1 MTRVL
6 AAVLMLGLLIAPSVR
21 PVAAADE
28 VTPVPAS
35 SGVECPAVEYVDGVP
50 VIPEGAP
57 AECVYIQTVGV
68 EDPCAPDATGAVPV
82 MCQSGLPVDPP
93 VDPSV
98 GGDAC
103 WITSDGST
111 NCPRTGGE
119 ITPSFGRHF
128 AILAVSLSGVRYE
141 VIAGQMYLGG
151 DGSFSAT
158 VGCNRLGGTA
168 TTNSDGSFTVTELI
182 STKMYCEELNAAET
196 ALSEILLGG
205 VLAFNQSDTGLVAQN
220 AVGTIELAEAMY
232 DVVLTTEDV
241 RANSGGISSPSEL
254 SALLI
259 AIALLFVPALVGAA
273 GLSVGLSRRD

>member
-6 AAVLMLGLLIAPSVR
+6 TAVLMLGLLIAPGVR
-21 PVAAADE
+21 PVAASDE

-35 SGVECPAVEYVDGVP
+35 SSVECPPVNVVDGVP

-57 AECVYIQTVGV
+57 AECVYIQMVDA
-68 EDPCAPDATGAVPV
+68 EDPCAPDPTGAVPV

-93 VDPSV
+93 V

-119 ITPSFGRHF
+119 IAPTLGRHF
-128 AILAVSLSGVRYE
+128 ALVAVSLSGVRYE
-141 VIAGQMYLGG
+141 VAAGQMYFGD

-158 VGCNRLGGTA
+158 VGCNQLAGSV
-168 TTNSDGSFTVTELI
+168 TTNSDGTYTVADLL
-182 STKMYCEELNAAET
+182 STKMYCEELSAAET
-196 ALSEILLGG
+196 TFSEILLGG
-205 VLAFNQSDTGLVAQN
+205 ALTFSRTDTGLVAQN
-220 AVGTIELAEAMY
+220 SVGTLELIEAMY
-232 DVVLTTEDV
+232 DAIPTNGEERATIGGDV
-241 RANSGGISSPSEL
+241 RSSEL

-259 AIALLFVPALVGAA
+259 AIALLGIPALVGAA
-273 GLSVGLSRRD
+273 GLSMGLSRRD

>member
-6 AAVLMLGLLIAPSVR
+6 TAVLMLGLLIAPSVR

-35 SGVECPAVEYVDGVP
+35 TGVGCPPVNVVDGVA

-57 AECVYIQTVGV
+57 AECVYIQTVGT

-93 VDPSV
+93 V

-103 WITSDGST
+103 WMTSDGST
-111 NCPRTGGE
+111 NCARTGGE
-119 ITPSFGRHF
+119 IDFAYGRHF
-128 AILAVSLSGVRYE
+128 AVIAVSLSGVRYE
-141 VIAGQMYLGG
+141 VAAGQMNLGD

-158 VGCNRLGGTA
+158 VGCNQLAGSVTA
-168 TTNSDGSFTVTELI
+168 NSDGTYTVADLL
-182 STKMYCEELNAAET
+182 STKMYCEELSATET
-196 ALSEILLGG
+196 TFSEILLGG
-205 VLAFNQSDTGLVAQN
+205 ALTFSQTDTGLTAQN
-220 AVGTIELAEAMY
+220 SVGTIELIEAMY
-232 DVVLTTEDV
+232 DAVPLNGEE
-241 RANSGGISSPSEL
+241 RANVGGVGASSDL

-259 AIALLFVPALVGAA
+259 AIALLGIPALVGAA
-273 GLSVGLSRRD
+273 GLSVGLSRRS

>member
-6 AAVLMLGLLIAPSVR
+6 TAALMLGLLIAPSVR
-21 PVAAADE
+21 PVMATDE
-28 VTPVPAS
+28 VAPVPVS
-35 SGVECPAVEYVDGVP
+35 STVGCPPVEIVDGVA

-93 VDPSV
+93 V

-158 VGCNRLGGTA
+158 VGCNQLGGTA
-168 TTNSDGSFTVTELI
+168 ATNSDGSFTVTELI

-196 ALSEILLGG
+196 ALSAILLGG
-205 VLAFNQSDTGLVAQN
+205 ALTLSQTDAGLVAQN

>member
-6 AAVLMLGLLIAPSVR
+6 TAALMLGLLIAPSAR
-21 PVAAADE
+21 PVMAADE

-35 SGVECPAVEYVDGVP
+35 SSVECPPVEIVDGVA

-57 AECVYIQTVGV
+57 AECVYIQTVGA

-93 VDPSV
+93 V

-119 ITPSFGRHF
+119 IAPTFGRHF

-141 VIAGQMYLGG
+141 VAAGQMYFGD

-158 VGCNRLGGTA
+158 IGCNQLGGSVTA
-168 TTNSDGSFTVTELI
+168 NSDGTYTVADLFT
-182 STKMYCEELNAAET
+182 TKMYCEELTATET
-196 ALSEILLGG
+196 TFSAILLGG
-205 VLAFNQSDTGLVAQN
+205 ALTFSQTDAGLVAQN
-220 AVGTIELAEAMY
+220 SVGTLELAEAMY
-232 DVVLTTEDV
+232 DAVPTNGEE
-241 RANSGGISSPSEL
+241 RANIGGNGATSDL

-259 AIALLFVPALVGAA
+259 AIALLGIPALVGAA
-273 GLSVGLSRRD
+273 GLSLGLSRRD

>member
-6 AAVLMLGLLIAPSVR
+6 TAALMLGLLIAPSAR
-21 PVAAADE
+21 PVMAADE

-35 SGVECPAVEYVDGVP
+35 SSVECPPVEIVDGVA
-50 VIPEGAP
+50 VIPKGAP
-57 AECVYIQTVGV
+57 AECVYIQTVGA

-93 VDPSV
+93 V

-119 ITPSFGRHF
+119 IAPTFGRHF

-141 VIAGQMYLGG
+141 VAAGQMYFGD

-158 VGCNRLGGTA
+158 IGCNQLGGSVTA
-168 TTNSDGSFTVTELI
+168 NSDGTYTVADLFT
-182 STKMYCEELNAAET
+182 TKMYCEELTATET
-196 ALSEILLGG
+196 TFSAILLGG
-205 VLAFNQSDTGLVAQN
+205 ALTFSQTDAGLVAQN
-220 AVGTIELAEAMY
+220 SVGTLELAEAMY
-232 DVVLTTEDV
+232 DAVPTNGEE
-241 RANSGGISSPSEL
+241 RANIGGNGATSDL

-259 AIALLFVPALVGAA
+259 AIALLGIPALVGAA
-273 GLSVGLSRRD
+273 GLSLGLSRRD

>member
-6 AAVLMLGLLIAPSVR
+6 TAVLMLGLLIAPSVR

-35 SGVECPAVEYVDGVP
+35 SGVACPPVEVVDGVA

-57 AECVYIQTVGV
+57 AECVYIQTVDA

-93 VDPSV
+93 V

-119 ITPSFGRHF
+119 IAPTFGRHF
-128 AILAVSLSGVRYE
+128 ALLAVSLSGVRYE
-141 VIAGQMYLGG
+141 VAAGQMYFGD

-158 VGCNRLGGTA
+158 VGCNQLAGSVVA
-168 TTNSDGSFTVTELI
+168 NSDGTYTVADLL
-182 STKMYCEELNAAET
+182 STKMYCEELSAAET
-196 ALSEILLGG
+196 TFSEILLGG
-205 VLAFNQSDTGLVAQN
+205 ALTFSRTEAGLVAQN
-220 AVGTIELAEAMY
+220 SVGTLELIEAMY
-232 DVVLTTEDV
+232 DAVPTNGEE
-241 RANSGGISSPSEL
+241 RANIGGVGASSDL

-259 AIALLFVPALVGAA
+259 AIALLGIPALVGAA
-273 GLSVGLSRRD
+273 GLSLGLSRRS

>member
-6 AAVLMLGLLIAPSVR
+6 TAVLMLGLLIAPSVR
-21 PVAAADE
+21 PAAAADE
-28 VTPVPAS
+28 ATPVPAS
-35 SGVECPAVEYVDGVP
+35 SGVECPPVEIVNGVP

-57 AECVYIQTVGV
+57 AECVYIQTVGP
-68 EDPCAPDATGAVPV
+68 EDPCAPDATGAFPE

-93 VDPSV
+93 V

-119 ITPSFGRHF
+119 IVPAFGRQF

-141 VIAGQMYLGG
+141 VAAGQMFFGD

-158 VGCNRLGGTA
+158 VGCNQLAGSVTA
-168 TTNSDGSFTVTELI
+168 NSDGTYTVADLL
-182 STKMYCEELNAAET
+182 STKMYCEELSAAET
-196 ALSEILLGG
+196 TFSAILLGG
-205 VLAFNQSDTGLVAQN
+205 ALTFSQTEAGLVAQN
-220 AVGTIELAEAMY
+220 GVGTLELIEAMY
-232 DVVLTTEDV
+232 DAVPTNGEE
-241 RANSGGISSPSEL
+241 RANIGGVGASSDL

-259 AIALLFVPALVGAA
+259 AIALLGIPALVGAA
-273 GLSVGLSRRD
+273 GLTVGLSRRG

>member
-6 AAVLMLGLLIAPSVR
+6 TAVLMLGLLITPSVR
-21 PVAAADE
+21 PAAAADE

-35 SGVECPAVEYVDGVP
+35 SGVECPPVEIVKGVP

-57 AECVYIQTVGV
+57 AECVYIQTVDA
-68 EDPCAPDATGAVPV
+68 EDPCAPDATGAFPE

-93 VDPSV
+93 V

-119 ITPSFGRHF
+119 IVPAFGRQF
-128 AILAVSLSGVRYE
+128 AVIAVSLSGVRYE
-141 VIAGQMYLGG
+141 VAAGQMYLGD

-158 VGCNRLGGTA
+158 VGCNQLAGSVTA
-168 TTNSDGSFTVTELI
+168 NSDGTYTVADLL
-182 STKMYCEELNAAET
+182 STKMYCEELSATET
-196 ALSEILLGG
+196 TFSAILLGG
-205 VLAFNQSDTGLVAQN
+205 ALTFSRTDTGLVAQN
-220 AVGTIELAEAMY
+220 SVGTLELIEAMY
-232 DVVLTTEDV
+232 DAVPTNGEERVTIGGDV
-241 RANSGGISSPSEL
+241 RSSEL

-259 AIALLFVPALVGAA
+259 AIALLGIPALVGAV
-273 GLSVGLSRRD
+273 GLSMGLSRRS

>member
-6 AAVLMLGLLIAPSVR
+6 TAVLMLGLLIAPSVR

-57 AECVYIQTVGV
+57 AECVYIQTVGT

-93 VDPSV
+93 V

-119 ITPSFGRHF
+119 IVLAYGRHF
-128 AILAVSLSGVRYE
+128 AVIAVSLSGVRYE
-141 VIAGQMYLGG
+141 VAAGQMYLGD

-158 VGCNRLGGTA
+158 VGCNQLAGSVTVD
-168 TTNSDGSFTVTELI
+168 SDGTYTVTDLI
-182 STKMYCEELNAAET
+182 STKMFCEELNAAET
-196 ALSEILLGG
+196 TFSEILLGG
-205 VLAFNQSDTGLVAQN
+205 ALTFSRTDTGLVAQN
-220 AVGTIELAEAMY
+220 GVGTIELIEAMY
-232 DVVLTTEDV
+232 DAVPTNGED
-241 RANSGGISSPSEL
+241 RANIDGVGASSDL

-259 AIALLFVPALVGAA
+259 AMALFGIPALVGAA
-273 GLSVGLSRRD
+273 GVSVGLTRRD

>member
-1 MTRVL
+1 MTRGL
-6 AAVLMLGLLIAPSVR
+6 TAVLMLGLLIAPSVR

-35 SGVECPAVEYVDGVP
+35 TGVECPPVEYVNGVA

-57 AECVYIQTVGV
+57 AECVYIQTVGT

-93 VDPSV
+93 V

-119 ITPSFGRHF
+119 IVLAYGRHF
-128 AILAVSLSGVRYE
+128 AVIAVSLSGVRYE
-141 VIAGQMYLGG
+141 VIAGQMYFGD

-158 VGCNRLGGTA
+158 VGCNQLAGSVTA
-168 TTNSDGSFTVTELI
+168 NSDGTYTVTDLL
-182 STKMYCEELNAAET
+182 STKMFCEELSAAET
-196 ALSEILLGG
+196 TFSEILLGG
-205 VLAFNQSDTGLVAQN
+205 ALAFSRTDTGLVAQN
-220 AVGTIELAEAMY
+220 GVGTVELIEAMY
-232 DVVLTTEDV
+232 DAVPTNGEE
-241 RANSGGISSPSEL
+241 RANIGGIGATSEL

-259 AIALLFVPALVGAA
+259 TAALLGIPAIVGAA
-273 GLSVGLSRRD
+273 GLTVGLSRRD

>member
-6 AAVLMLGLLIAPSVR
+6 TTVLMLGLLIAPGVR

-35 SGVECPAVEYVDGVP
+35 SGVECPPVEIVNGVP

-57 AECVYIQTVGV
+57 AECVYIQTVGA
-68 EDPCAPDATGAVPV
+68 EDPCAPDPTGVVPV

-93 VDPSV
+93 V

-103 WITSDGST
+103 WISSYGST

-119 ITPSFGRHF
+119 DLLASGRHF

-141 VIAGQMYLGG
+141 LAAGQMYLGD

-158 VGCNRLGGTA
+158 IGCNQLGGSVTA
-168 TTNSDGSFTVTELI
+168 NSDGTYTVADLVT
-182 STKMYCEELNAAET
+182 TKMYCEELTATET
-196 ALSEILLGG
+196 TFSAILLGG
-205 VLAFNQSDTGLVAQN
+205 ALTFSQTDAGLVAQN
-220 AVGTIELAEAMY
+220 SVGTLELAEAMY
-232 DVVLTTEDV
+232 DAVPTNGEE
-241 RANSGGISSPSEL
+241 RANIGGNGATSDL

-259 AIALLFVPALVGAA
+259 AIALLGIPSLVGAA
-273 GLSVGLSRRD
+273 GLSLGLSRRD

>member
-6 AAVLMLGLLIAPSVR
+6 TAVLMLGLLIAPSVR
-21 PVAAADE
+21 PVAASDE

-35 SGVECPAVEYVDGVP
+35 SSVECPPAEIINGVP

-57 AECVYIQTVGV
+57 ADCAYIQTVNP
-68 EDPCAPDATGAVPV
+68 EDPCAPDPTGAVPV

-93 VDPSV
+93 V

-119 ITPSFGRHF
+119 IAPTLGRHF
-128 AILAVSLSGVRYE
+128 ALVAVSLSGVRYE
-141 VIAGQMYLGG
+141 VAAGQMYFGD

-158 VGCNRLGGTA
+158 VGCNQLAGSV
-168 TTNSDGSFTVTELI
+168 TTNSDGTYTVADLL
-182 STKMYCEELNAAET
+182 STKMYCEELSAAET
-196 ALSEILLGG
+196 TFSEILLGG
-205 VLAFNQSDTGLVAQN
+205 ALTFSRTDTDLVAQN
-220 AVGTIELAEAMY
+220 NVGTLELIEAMY
-232 DVVLTTEDV
+232 DAVPANGEERAAIGGDV
-241 RANSGGISSPSEL
+241 RSSEL

-259 AIALLFVPALVGAA
+259 AIALLGIPALVGAA
-273 GLSVGLSRRD
+273 GLSMGLSRRD

>member
-6 AAVLMLGLLIAPSVR
+6 TAVLMLGLLIAPSVR

-35 SGVECPAVEYVDGVP
+35 SGVECPPVEYVDGVP
-50 VIPEGAP
+50 VIPAGAP
-57 AECVYIQTVGV
+57 AECVYIQTVGP
-68 EDPCAPDATGAVPV
+68 EDPCAPDATGAFPE

-93 VDPSV
+93 V

-119 ITPSFGRHF
+119 IVPSFGRQF

-141 VIAGQMYLGG
+141 VIAGQMYFGD

-158 VGCNRLGGTA
+158 VGCNQIGGTVTA
-168 TTNSDGSFTVTELI
+168 NTDGTFTVTDLL

-196 ALSEILLGG
+196 TFSEILLGG
-205 VLAFNQSDTGLVAQN
+205 ALTFSRTDIGLVAQN
-220 AVGTIELAEAMY
+220 SVGTLELIEAMY
-232 DVVLTTEDV
+232 DAVPANGEE
-241 RANSGGISSPSEL
+241 RATIGGDMRSSEL

-259 AIALLFVPALVGAA
+259 AIALLGIPALVGAA
-273 GLSVGLSRRD
+273 GLSMGLSRRD

>member
-6 AAVLMLGLLIAPSVR
+6 TAVLMLGLLIAPSVR

-35 SGVECPAVEYVDGVP
+35 SGVACPPVEVVDGVA

-57 AECVYIQTVGV
+57 AECVYIQTVDA

-93 VDPSV
+93 V

-119 ITPSFGRHF
+119 IAPTFGRHF
-128 AILAVSLSGVRYE
+128 ALLAVSLSGVRYE
-141 VIAGQMYLGG
+141 VAAGQMYFGD

-158 VGCNRLGGTA
+158 VGCNQLAGSVVA
-168 TTNSDGSFTVTELI
+168 NSDGTYTVADLL
-182 STKMYCEELNAAET
+182 STKMYCEELSAAET
-196 ALSEILLGG
+196 TFSEILLGG
-205 VLAFNQSDTGLVAQN
+205 ALTFSQTDAGLVAQN
-220 AVGTIELAEAMY
+220 GVGTLELAEAMY
-232 DVVLTTEDV
+232 DAVPLNGEE
-241 RANSGGISSPSEL
+241 RANIGGVGASSDL

-259 AIALLFVPALVGAA
+259 AIALLGIPALVGAA
-273 GLSVGLSRRD
+273 GLSLGLSRRS

>member
-6 AAVLMLGLLIAPSVR
+6 TAVLMLGLLIAPSVR

-57 AECVYIQTVGV
+57 AECVYIQTVGT

-82 MCQSGLPVDPP
+82 MCQTGLPVDSP
-93 VDPSV
+93 V

-119 ITPSFGRHF
+119 IVLAYGRHF
-128 AILAVSLSGVRYE
+128 AVIAVSLSGVRYE
-141 VIAGQMYLGG
+141 VAAGQMYLGD

-158 VGCNRLGGTA
+158 VGCNLLAGSVTVD
-168 TTNSDGSFTVTELI
+168 SDGTYTVTDLI
-182 STKMYCEELNAAET
+182 STKMFCEELNAAET
-196 ALSEILLGG
+196 TFSEILLGG
-205 VLAFNQSDTGLVAQN
+205 ALTFSRTDTGLVAQN
-220 AVGTIELAEAMY
+220 GVGTIELIEAMY
-232 DVVLTTEDV
+232 DAVPTNGED
-241 RANSGGISSPSEL
+241 RANIDGVGASSDL

-259 AIALLFVPALVGAA
+259 AMALFGIPALVGAA
-273 GLSVGLSRRD
+273 GVSMGLSRRG

>member
-1 MTRVL
+1 
-6 AAVLMLGLLIAPSVR
+6 MLGLLIAPSVR

-35 SGVECPAVEYVDGVP
+35 SGVECPPVEYVDGVP

-57 AECVYIQTVGV
+57 ADCAYIQMVGT
-68 EDPCAPDATGAVPV
+68 EDPCAPDPTGQVPV
-82 MCQSGLPVDPP
+82 MCQSGLPVDPT
-93 VDPSV
+93 V

-119 ITPSFGRHF
+119 IPLAYGRHF

-141 VIAGQMYLGG
+141 VAAGQMDLGG

-158 VGCNRLGGTA
+158 VGCNQLA
-168 TTNSDGSFTVTELI
+168 GSVTGDIYGAFAVTDLI
-182 STKMYCEELNAAET
+182 STKMFCEELNAAET
-196 ALSEILLGG
+196 TFSEILLGG
-205 VLAFNQSDTGLVAQN
+205 PLTFSQSDTGLVAQN
-220 AVGTIELAEAMY
+220 GVGTLELIEAMY
-232 DVVLTTEDV
+232 DAVPTNGEE
-241 RANSGGISSPSEL
+241 RANIGGVGASSDL

-259 AIALLFVPALVGAA
+259 AIALLGIPALVGAA
-273 GLSVGLSRRD
+273 GLSAGLSRRD

>member
-6 AAVLMLGLLIAPSVR
+6 TAVLMLGLLIAPSVR

-35 SGVECPAVEYVDGVP
+35 SGVACPPIEVVDGVA

-57 AECVYIQTVGV
+57 AECVYIQTVDA

-93 VDPSV
+93 V

-119 ITPSFGRHF
+119 IAPTFGRHF
-128 AILAVSLSGVRYE
+128 ALLAVSLSGVRYE
-141 VIAGQMYLGG
+141 VAAGQMYFGD

-158 VGCNRLGGTA
+158 VGCNQLAGSVVA
-168 TTNSDGSFTVTELI
+168 NSDGTYTVADLL
-182 STKMYCEELNAAET
+182 STKMYCEELSAAET
-196 ALSEILLGG
+196 TFSEILLGG
-205 VLAFNQSDTGLVAQN
+205 ALTFSQTDAGLVAQN
-220 AVGTIELAEAMY
+220 GVGTLELIEAMY
-232 DVVLTTEDV
+232 DAVPLNGEE
-241 RANSGGISSPSEL
+241 RANIGGVGASSDL
-254 SALLI
+254 RAMLI
-259 AIALLFVPALVGAA
+259 AIALLGIPALVGAA
-273 GLSVGLSRRD
+273 GLSLGLSRRS

>member
-6 AAVLMLGLLIAPSVR
+6 TAVLMLGLLIAPSVR
-21 PVAAADE
+21 PAAAADE

-35 SGVECPAVEYVDGVP
+35 SGVECPPVAYVDGVP

-57 AECVYIQTVGV
+57 AECVYIQTVDA
-68 EDPCAPDATGAVPV
+68 EDPCAPDPTGEVPV

-93 VDPSV
+93 V

-119 ITPSFGRHF
+119 IVPSFGRQF

-141 VIAGQMYLGG
+141 VIAGQMYFGD

-158 VGCNRLGGTA
+158 VGCNQLGGTV
-168 TTNSDGSFTVTELI
+168 TTNSDGTFTVTDLL
-182 STKMYCEELNAAET
+182 STKMFCEELNAAET
-196 ALSEILLGG
+196 TFSEILLGG
-205 VLAFNQSDTGLVAQN
+205 ALTFSQTEAGLVAQN
-220 AVGTIELAEAMY
+220 NVGTLELAEAMF
-232 DVVLTTEDV
+232 DAMPINEE
-241 RANSGGISSPSEL
+241 RANIDGVGASSDL

-259 AIALLFVPALVGAA
+259 AIALLGIPALVGAA
-273 GLSVGLSRRD
+273 GLSAGLSRRD

>member
-6 AAVLMLGLLIAPSVR
+6 TAALMLGLLIAPSAR
-21 PVAAADE
+21 PVMAADE

-35 SGVECPAVEYVDGVP
+35 SSVECPPVEIVDGVA

-57 AECVYIQTVGV
+57 AECVYIQTVGA

-93 VDPSV
+93 V

-119 ITPSFGRHF
+119 IAPTFGRHF

-141 VIAGQMYLGG
+141 VAAGQMYFGD

-158 VGCNRLGGTA
+158 IGCNQLGGSVTA
-168 TTNSDGSFTVTELI
+168 NSDGTYTVADLFT
-182 STKMYCEELNAAET
+182 SKMYCEELTATET
-196 ALSEILLGG
+196 TFSAILLGG
-205 VLAFNQSDTGLVAQN
+205 ALTFSQTDAGLVAQN
-220 AVGTIELAEAMY
+220 SVGTLELAEAMY
-232 DVVLTTEDV
+232 DAVPTNGEE
-241 RANSGGISSPSEL
+241 RANIGGNGATSDL

-259 AIALLFVPALVGAA
+259 AIALLGIPALVGAA
-273 GLSVGLSRRD
+273 GLSLGLSRRD

>member
-6 AAVLMLGLLIAPSVR
+6 TAVLMLGLLIAPSVR

-57 AECVYIQTVGV
+57 AECVYIQTVGT

-82 MCQSGLPVDPP
+82 MCQTGLPVDSP
-93 VDPSV
+93 V

-119 ITPSFGRHF
+119 IVLAYGRHF
-128 AILAVSLSGVRYE
+128 AVIAVSLSGVRYE
-141 VIAGQMYLGG
+141 VAAGQMYLGD

-158 VGCNRLGGTA
+158 VGCNQLAGSVTA
-168 TTNSDGSFTVTELI
+168 NSDGTYTVTDLI
-182 STKMYCEELNAAET
+182 STKMFCEELSAAET
-196 ALSEILLGG
+196 TFSEILLGG
-205 VLAFNQSDTGLVAQN
+205 ALTFSQNGSGLVAQN
-220 AVGTIELAEAMY
+220 GVGTIELIEAMY
-232 DVVLTTEDV
+232 DAVPTNGEE
-241 RANSGGISSPSEL
+241 RANIDGVGASSDL

-259 AIALLFVPALVGAA
+259 AMALFGIPALVGAA
-273 GLSVGLSRRD
+273 GVSVGLSRRG

>member
-6 AAVLMLGLLIAPSVR
+6 TTVLMLGLLIAPGVR

-35 SGVECPAVEYVDGVP
+35 SGVECPPVNVVDGVP

-57 AECVYIQTVGV
+57 AECVYIQMVDA
-68 EDPCAPDATGAVPV
+68 EDPCAPDPTGAVPV

-93 VDPSV
+93 V

-119 ITPSFGRHF
+119 IVPAFGRQF

-141 VIAGQMYLGG
+141 VIAGQMYFGD

-158 VGCNRLGGTA
+158 VGCNQLAGSV
-168 TTNSDGSFTVTELI
+168 TTNSDGTYTVADLL
-182 STKMYCEELNAAET
+182 STKMYCEELSAAET
-196 ALSEILLGG
+196 TFSEILLGG
-205 VLAFNQSDTGLVAQN
+205 ALTFSRTDTSLVAQN
-220 AVGTIELAEAMY
+220 SVGTLELIEAMY
-232 DVVLTTEDV
+232 DAVPTNGEE
-241 RANSGGISSPSEL
+241 RATIGGNSRSSEF

-259 AIALLFVPALVGAA
+259 AIALLGLPALVGAA
-273 GLSVGLSRRD
+273 GLSLGLSRRD

>member
-6 AAVLMLGLLIAPSVR
+6 TAVLMLGLLIAPSVR

-35 SGVECPAVEYVDGVP
+35 SGVECPPVNVVDGVH

-57 AECVYIQTVGV
+57 AECVYIQTVGT
-68 EDPCAPDATGAVPV
+68 EDPCAPDPTGQVPV

-93 VDPSV
+93 V

-119 ITPSFGRHF
+119 IVLAYGRHF
-128 AILAVSLSGVRYE
+128 AVIAVSLSGVRYE
-141 VIAGQMYLGG
+141 VAAGQMYLGD

-158 VGCNRLGGTA
+158 VGCNQLAGSVTA
-168 TTNSDGSFTVTELI
+168 NSDGTYTVTDLI
-182 STKMYCEELNAAET
+182 STKMFCEELSAAET
-196 ALSEILLGG
+196 TFSEILLGG
-205 VLAFNQSDTGLVAQN
+205 ALTFSQNGSGLVAQN
-220 AVGTIELAEAMY
+220 GVGTLELIEAMY
-232 DVVLTTEDV
+232 DAVPTNGEE
-241 RANSGGISSPSEL
+241 RANIDGVGATSDL

-259 AIALLFVPALVGAA
+259 AMALFGIPALVGAA
-273 GLSVGLSRRD
+273 GVSVGLSRRG

>member
-6 AAVLMLGLLIAPSVR
+6 TTVLMLGLLIAPSVR

-35 SGVECPAVEYVDGVP
+35 SGVECPPVEYVDGVP

-57 AECVYIQTVGV
+57 ADCVYIQTVGA
-68 EDPCAPDATGAVPV
+68 EDPCAPDPTGEVPV

-93 VDPSV
+93 V

-119 ITPSFGRHF
+119 ILPSFGRHF
-128 AILAVSLSGVRYE
+128 ALLAVSLSGVRYE
-141 VIAGQMYLGG
+141 VAAGQMFFG
-151 DGSFSAT
+151 DDGNFSAT
-158 VGCNRLGGTA
+158 VGCNQLGGSVTA
-168 TTNSDGSFTVTELI
+168 NSDGTYTVADLL
-182 STKMYCEELNAAET
+182 STKMYCEELNAAEAT
-196 ALSEILLGG
+196 FSEILLGG
-205 VLAFNQSDTGLVAQN
+205 ALTFSQTEAGLIAQN
-220 AVGTIELAEAMY
+220 SVGTLELIEAMY
-232 DVVLTTEDV
+232 DAVPLNGEE
-241 RANSGGISSPSEL
+241 RASIGGVGATSDL

-259 AIALLFVPALVGAA
+259 AIALLGIPALVGAA
-273 GLSVGLSRRD
+273 GLSLGLSRRS

>member
-6 AAVLMLGLLIAPSVR
+6 TAVLMLGLLIAPSVR

-35 SGVECPAVEYVDGVP
+35 TGVGCPPVNVVDGVA

-57 AECVYIQTVGV
+57 AECVYIQTVGT

-93 VDPSV
+93 V

-103 WITSDGST
+103 WMTSDGST

-119 ITPSFGRHF
+119 TVFAYGRHF
-128 AILAVSLSGVRYE
+128 AVIAVSLSGVRYE
-141 VIAGQMYLGG
+141 VAAGQMYLGD

-158 VGCNRLGGTA
+158 VGCNQLGGTV
-168 TTNSDGSFTVTELI
+168 TTNSDGTFTVTDLL
-182 STKMYCEELNAAET
+182 STKMFCEELSAAET
-196 ALSEILLGG
+196 TFSEILLGG
-205 VLAFNQSDTGLVAQN
+205 ALTISRTDSGLVAQN
-220 AVGTIELAEAMY
+220 SVGTIELIEAMY
-232 DVVLTTEDV
+232 DAVPTNGEE
-241 RANSGGISSPSEL
+241 RANIGGIGATSEL

-259 AIALLFVPALVGAA
+259 AMALLGIPALVGAA

>member
-6 AAVLMLGLLIAPSVR
+6 TAVLMLGLLIAPSVR
-21 PVAAADE
+21 PAAAADE

-35 SGVECPAVEYVDGVP
+35 SGVECPPVEIVNGVP

-57 AECVYIQTVGV
+57 AECVYIQTVDA
-68 EDPCAPDATGAVPV
+68 EDPCAPDPTGAVPV

-93 VDPSV
+93 V

-119 ITPSFGRHF
+119 IVPAFGRQF

-141 VIAGQMYLGG
+141 VIAGQMYFGD

-158 VGCNRLGGTA
+158 VGCNQLAGSVVA
-168 TTNSDGSFTVTELI
+168 NSDGTYTVADLL
-182 STKMYCEELNAAET
+182 STKMYCEELSAAET
-196 ALSEILLGG
+196 TFSAILLGG
-205 VLAFNQSDTGLVAQN
+205 ALTFSQTEAGLVAQN
-220 AVGTIELAEAMY
+220 GVGTLELIEAMY
-232 DVVLTTEDV
+232 DAVPTNGEE
-241 RANSGGISSPSEL
+241 RANIDGVGASSDL

-259 AIALLFVPALVGAA
+259 AMALFGIPALVGAA
-273 GLSVGLSRRD
+273 GVSVGLSRRG

>member
-6 AAVLMLGLLIAPSVR
+6 TTVLMLGLLIAPSVR

-35 SGVECPAVEYVDGVP
+35 SGVECPPVEYVDGVP

-57 AECVYIQTVGV
+57 ADCAYIQTVSP
-68 EDPCAPDATGAVPV
+68 EDPCAPDATGAVPE
-82 MCQSGLPVDPP
+82 MCQTGLPVDPP
-93 VDPSV
+93 V

-103 WITSDGST
+103 WVTSDGST

-119 ITPSFGRHF
+119 IVPAFGRQF

-141 VIAGQMYLGG
+141 VIAGQMYFGD

-158 VGCNRLGGTA
+158 VGCNQLGGSV
-168 TTNSDGSFTVTELI
+168 TTNSDGTFTVSDLL
-182 STKMYCEELNAAET
+182 STKMFCEELNAAET
-196 ALSEILLGG
+196 TFSAILLGG
-205 VLAFNQSDTGLVAQN
+205 ALTFSQTEVGLVAQN
-220 AVGTIELAEAMY
+220 NVGTLELAEAMY
-232 DVVLTTEDV
+232 DVMPLNGEE
-241 RANSGGISSPSEL
+241 RANVGGVGATSDL

-259 AIALLFVPALVGAA
+259 AIALLGIPALVGAA
-273 GLSVGLSRRD
+273 GLSLGLSRRD